1 MPRKC
6 PQTFLAYKH
15 KLGLLHRVSCS
26 SPVLDY
32 FFLAS
37 GSSQWLWQEAQ
48 LPFQPSPFQPPCLEI
63 QTTASANST
72 ANITSVMIPRSV
84 SIFIPRF
91 LLCNFLPP
99 KYTRFAGKEQ
109 QPAAHFFCAGRSSC
123 CCPAAMLHDRCS
135 AQHFCSQKKGF
146 EKSKSFSN

>member
-1 MPRKC
+1 M
-6 PQTFLAYKH
+6 FLAYKH

-26 SPVLDY
+26 SPVLGY

-48 LPFQPSPFQPPCLEI
+48 LPLQPSPFQPPCLEI

-72 ANITSVMIPRSV
+72 AKYYQRDDPAKCHIHP
-84 SIFIPRF
+84 SIS
-91 LLCNFLPP
+91 LMQLSAP

-109 QPAAHFFCAGRSSC
+109 QPAAHFLCRAQPVRLPGGNVAR
-123 CCPAAMLHDRCS
+123 PAVGAPFL
-135 AQHFCSQKKGF
+135 QP
-146 EKSKSFSN
+146 EKVFREK